1 VAFVVAAPGSRP
13 TLEELAAHCEEA
25 GLTRYKWPEAVRLID
40 ALPHGATGKVDRKG
54 LRERAKED
62 A

>member
-1 VAFVVAAPGSRP
+1 VVPAAGSTP
-13 TLEELAAHCEEA
+13 TLEELAAHCEAA
-25 GLTRYKWPEAVRLID
+25 GLTRYKWPESVQLVD

>member
-1 VAFVVAAPGSRP
+1 V
-13 TLEELAAHCEEA
+13 L
-25 GLTRYKWPEAVRLID
+25 D